1 MFPSGGLS
9 DAKNILTAHHI
20 GNIFLSVAFFIVK
33 ITPGVCNVIFAMEE
47 ECGLDRREHEIMVFL
62 GVIILWKNRKASNW
76 LHYLANVFL
85 FSKMANVFL
94 FLRAEPLIGSIYVLL
109 CIAGLKIRYV
119 TTLTLMLYLAS
130 DCCLIDTFAF
140 TCVFAVHAVLFP
152 EPAYTGPEK
161 ITYFNGTELYDEVQ
175 RNKRV
180 TWLVQF
186 YTTWS
191 PECKHIAPVFAQLSD
206 RFALPNLRFAK
217 FDVGRW
223 PKEAERFRINTH
235 PASRQLPTISLF
247 KDGKEVLRRPT
258 IQNKRAI
265 PFVFTQE
272 NCILEFDINN
282 LYNECKSNL
291 NKHGKEIL
299 KKDHGDE
306 RTE

>member
-109 CIAGLKIRYV
+109 CI
-119 TTLTLMLYLAS
+119 
-130 DCCLIDTFAF
+130 
-140 TCVFAVHAVLFP
+140 VHAVLFP